1 MLLFWLHICRVVT
14 DDRRSL
20 YRYFQIVNVCAIS
33 HSAEIT
39 VGYTLSDVT
48 VLETDGVARLTVAI
62 TMPSEADLIDTSFFL
77 LVNTLD
83 GTATGVQWSLECGYA
98 PQSNI
103 II

>member
-1 MLLFWLHICRVVT
+1 M
-14 DDRRSL
+14 
-20 YRYFQIVNVCAIS
+20 
-33 HSAEIT
+33 
-39 VGYTLSDVT
+39 GYTLSDVT
-48 VLETDGVARLTVAI
+48 VLETDGVGWLSVTI

-103 II
+103 IV

>member
-1 MLLFWLHICRVVT
+1 M
-14 DDRRSL
+14 
-20 YRYFQIVNVCAIS
+20 
-33 HSAEIT
+33 
-39 VGYTLSDVT
+39 GYTLSDMT
-48 VLETDGVARLTVAI
+48 VLETDGIARLTVAI

-103 II
+103 IV

>member
-1 MLLFWLHICRVVT
+1 MYT
-14 DDRRSL
+14 
-20 YRYFQIVNVCAIS
+20 YFQIVNVGVFS
-33 HSAEIT
+33 LSAEIT

-48 VLETDGVARLTVAI
+48 VLETDGVARLTVTI

-83 GTATGVQWSLECGYA
+83 GTATGVQWSLEFGYA

-103 II
+103 IV

>member
-1 MLLFWLHICRVVT
+1 M
-14 DDRRSL
+14 
-20 YRYFQIVNVCAIS
+20 IS

-48 VLETDGVARLTVAI
+48 VLETDGVARLTVTI

-83 GTATGVQWSLECGYA
+83 GTATGVQWSWNFGYV
-98 PQSNI
+98 QKSNI
-103 II
+103 IV

>member
-1 MLLFWLHICRVVT
+1 M
-14 DDRRSL
+14 
-20 YRYFQIVNVCAIS
+20 
-33 HSAEIT
+33 
-39 VGYTLSDVT
+39 GYTLSDMT
-48 VLETDGVARLTVAI
+48 VLETDGVARLSVTI

-83 GTATGVQWSLECGYA
+83 RTATGVQWSLECGYA

>member
-1 MLLFWLHICRVVT
+1 MI
-14 DDRRSL
+14 SL
-20 YRYFQIVNVCAIS
+20 
-33 HSAEIT
+33 SAEIT

-98 PQSNI
+98 PQSKI
-103 II
+103 IV

>member
-1 MLLFWLHICRVVT
+1 M
-14 DDRRSL
+14 
-20 YRYFQIVNVCAIS
+20 
-33 HSAEIT
+33 
-39 VGYTLSDVT
+39 GYTLSDVT
-48 VLETDGVARLTVAI
+48 VLETDGVARLSVTI

>member
-1 MLLFWLHICRVVT
+1 MSRLIT
-14 DDRRSL
+14 DIPNGD
-20 YRYFQIVNVCAIS
+20 FQIVNVGVIS

-39 VGYTLSDVT
+39 VGYTLSDMT
-48 VLETDGVARLTVAI
+48 VLETDGIARLTVAI

-103 II
+103 IV